1 MQSPLPGSLDGGYAA
16 TSVRCSSEVFLGQEL
31 RCRYDPSAQ
40 TVWVEMLAKRIP
52 CFTRS
57 LLQEMENASQTLQ
70 RIFAAQRGDRGLA
83 FLVVRSLHGQAFSVG
98 GDLALF
104 VDLIDRQDRDA
115 LTDYATAAINAQY
128 RNYVGHGVRGVT
140 TVALLEGDALGGG
153 LECAL
158 SCDIVVAES
167 PIRAGFPEVLFNM
180 FPGMGGMSF
189 LVRRAGQ
196 RVANAMVR
204 SGRLYS
210 AQELL
215 ELGVVDEVV
224 PAGHGLDAVQRILIR
239 AQPQRTVQAAISSAA
254 RLIQP
259 VPLSELEQIVGAW
272 VERALSLD
280 DRSRAWMKRLLRHQ
294 GVTFGR
300 LQSLALGD
308 APRAA

>member
-1 MQSPLPGSLDGGYAA
+1 
-16 TSVRCSSEVFLGQEL
+16 
-31 RCRYDPSAQ
+31 
-40 TVWVEMLAKRIP
+40 MLAKRIP

-239 AQPQRTVQAAISSAA
+239 AQPQRTVQAA